1 MRDAFGW
8 AGIVDYLVV
17 TVMSTVGTLLVR
29 RALQMPLKRP
39 AAMCSANRAAE

>member
-17 TVMSTVGTLLVR
+17 TVISIVGTFLVH
-29 RALQMPLKRP
+29 RALQMPLKRL